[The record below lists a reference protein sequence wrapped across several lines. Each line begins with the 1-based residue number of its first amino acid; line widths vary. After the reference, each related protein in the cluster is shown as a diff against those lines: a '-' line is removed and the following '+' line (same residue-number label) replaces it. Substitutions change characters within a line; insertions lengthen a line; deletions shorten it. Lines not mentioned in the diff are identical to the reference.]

1 MDCDEDYIGKSD
13 RILNQRIK
21 EHLKDKDSHVYQH
34 IITQKHKMDFENIKI
49 LDRASTALKLQ
60 YKEMLYIRKLNPSI
74 NRQMD
79 SELFS
84 FVIRNAIK
92 DSDKTKDI
100 QKYLKKPLR
109 KDRN

>member
-1 MDCDEDYIGKSD
+1 MDCEEDYIGKSD
-13 RILNQRIK
+13 SDIYNQRIK
-21 EHLKDKDSHVYQH
+21 EHFSDKESHVYQH
-34 IITQKHKMDFENIKI
+34 INIEKHKMDFENIKI

-84 FVIRNAIK
+84 FVIKNAI
-92 DSDKTKDI
+92 KDI
-100 QKYLKKPLR
+100 QKYLKKTRR
-109 KDRN
+109 KDKN

>member
-1 MDCDEDYIGKSD
+1 
-13 RILNQRIK
+13 
-21 EHLKDKDSHVYQH
+21 
-34 IITQKHKMDFENIKI
+34 MDFENIKI
-49 LDRASTALKLQ
+49 LDTASTALKLQ

-100 QKYLKKPLR
+100 QKYLKKTLR
-109 KDRN
+109 KDKN